1 MKASLTYMYNANKK
15 QIFISLLSFIFIVAV
30 AFVSMGN
37 YIKQESG
44 DSCFTSIFFTLRSNS
59 LRGIITEW
67 SHPSHLMRISIP
79 IRIIFHRFSPHGWAF
94 FISTTSYKLYCFCS
108 ILQTPL
114 YTKLL
119 FHSPILHDY
128 IKPYVD
134 MEFQYHVNLDDF

>member
-1 MKASLTYMYNANKK
+1 MTSFLQRKVTATHRNCYSL
-15 QIFISLLSFIFIVAV
+15 F
-30 AFVSMGN
+30 FVLHK
-37 YIKQESG
+37 Y
-44 DSCFTSIFFTLRSNS
+44 FFTLRSNS

-79 IRIIFHRFSPHGWAF
+79 IRIIFQRFSPHGWAF

-114 YTKLL
+114 HIKSL
-119 FHSPILHDY
+119 FHSLTLHDY

-134 MEFQYHVNLDDF
+134 MEFQYHVNLGDF

>member
-1 MKASLTYMYNANKK
+1 MTSFLQTKK
-15 QIFISLLSFIFIVAV
+15 SNSHPPQLLLSLY
-30 AFVSMGN
+30 S
-37 YIKQESG
+37 
-44 DSCFTSIFFTLRSNS
+44 SCFTSIFFTLRSNS

-79 IRIIFHRFSPHGWAF
+79 IRIIFQRFSPHGWAF

-114 YTKLL
+114 HIKSL
-119 FHSPILHDY
+119 FHSLTLHDY